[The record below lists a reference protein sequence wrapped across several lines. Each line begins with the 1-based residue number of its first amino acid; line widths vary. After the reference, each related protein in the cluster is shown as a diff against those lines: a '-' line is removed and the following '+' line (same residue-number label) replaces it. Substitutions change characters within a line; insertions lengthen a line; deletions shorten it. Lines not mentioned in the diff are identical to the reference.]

1 MSPTPVGGSNS
12 GVNSAAAAER
22 QRQIAEARAR
32 AAAEAKAKAAA
43 EAKARAEAARKNAA
57 AAQQKARETEK
68 TAQQAQAA
76 NGNAQQRK
84 TSAKQELDQAKSAL
98 QSKTEQL
105 DQRGPRPGDTQR
117 ISELQQKVKEAQEK
131 FDKAS
136 TVATKVQQTAQST
149 RAAADT
155 ARGEAISRANTAIET
170 QKAANTAATAAGQA
184 EPFREANDVKD
195 VYDAGSLDAKT
206 QEKLFGE
213 KSVVTS
219 DEALQADA
227 QRVSEAAARSPR
239 EGAEE
244 LQRQLAQN
252 SDPAYRAALARE
264 SAPSVEKMVSALK
277 DPALSPEDASAIV
290 KNLAGSA
297 DLQGPG
303 AREALARQLNDATWF
318 SFTQPQ
324 SILSRQH
331 VLDALKA
338 NAGDPKTV
346 ELGAEMAKQL
356 RAANRYESADSIT
369 QLSPEYEKK
378 AAQSPG
384 DAALRAEVDLNTV
397 AEERTTVQDTQRQ
410 ADADARTRAD
420 EVLALAA
427 KDPKDL
433 PPGVSVEPGST
444 PDRATLVVKDEQG
457 KVLERT
463 TAQRDGDKVTLD
475 STQYDGQGAAQRSIV
490 SSEGADGPTTVT
502 QARWKEATSASPASP
517 PSIDDL
523 KNSRDPNV
531 SLSQTTVSHDD
542 DGHLVQSSYTQD
554 AQNGITQTE
563 KTYSTQDDKDGI
575 TDRLD
580 ERFDD
585 DKPIDKVD
593 IKTTNIP
600 PQGAKGPD
608 GEPAK
613 ASVTESTSYSQ
624 DSVRLTGSKSKVVDS
639 PADGKPPSAA
649 DLEETAD
656 RADDEDS
663 SPKSWALEVS
673 KPNELDTQT
682 FVEGQTDLSVVT
694 RKKVEGNTV
703 TETSEGKVPNPDGD
717 GDPVSVSSSAS
728 RTYGADGQVTASHSD
743 QTDAKGTRRVQD
755 YQRTE
760 ALNAQ
765 GETEVTERSSSS
777 ETPKDG
783 PERRIEQEQ
792 VAVQTDQGPQ
802 LVRASQTISGPEG
815 TAQASI
821 TPEGQQLTVN
831 GQRMDSVDQL
841 RGLPTD
847 LASLGATT
855 MDGLSQQV
863 SDFNELASGLHN
875 AYVEQQQKNDKG
887 EQKAAVSD
895 SNYGLFRLKQ
905 ALTSTNAA
913 TTGTPDP
920 ATGPATSGSPR
931 PEWANAPKISLSPA
945 ERLTG
950 GGAGAIQAL
959 TGALGLQSSARAL
972 FSDLG
977 QHNYVAAAQDAIGV
991 VSGGVSLYSGGNALL
1006 TAIRGEG
1013 AGLSLGGKIG
1023 TLGGRIN
1030 PSVAGEIAGKFAVG
1044 LGVVA
1049 GGLEVYQG
1057 IRNGNG
1063 WQIASGAVTAGA
1075 AVGGYLAVGAAA
1087 GAWGGPAGAAVGL
1100 AIGLAAFGVT
1110 KLFDWFD
1117 DSEHDIAGQQI

>member
-32 AAAEAKAKAAA
+32 AAAEARARAAA
-43 EAKARAEAARKNAA
+43 EAKAHAQAARKEAA
-57 AAQQKARETEK
+57 AAQQKALHSEK
-68 TAQQAQAA
+68 VAQQAQNASGA
-76 NGNAQQRK
+76 AQQK
-84 TSAKQELDQAKSAL
+84 KSEAKQELDSARSAYQAKS
-98 QSKTEQL
+98 
-105 DQRGPRPGDTQR
+105 DDMNQRGLRPGDTQR
-117 ISELQQKVKEAQEK
+117 LADLEQKVKAAQAK

-136 TVATKVQQTAQST
+136 TVAAKVQHTAQST
-149 RAAADT
+149 RATAD
-155 ARGEAISRANTAIET
+155 ADKREAISRANTALET

-184 EPFREANDVKD
+184 EPFREANEVRD
-195 VYDAGSLDAKT
+195 VYDAGSLDAKA

-213 KSVVTS
+213 KSVVTPE
-219 DEALQADA
+219 EAAHADA
-227 QRVSEAAARSPR
+227 QRVSEATARGPR

-244 LQRQLAQN
+244 LNRQLSQN

-264 SAPSVEKMVSALK
+264 TAPSAEKIASALK

-290 KNLAGSA
+290 KNQAAIAGME
-297 DLQGPG
+297 GPG
-303 AREALARQLNDATWF
+303 AREALARQLNDTAN
-318 SFTQPQ
+318 SSGANPQ
-324 SILSRQH
+324 VRQH
-331 VLDALKA
+331 VLDALEA
-338 NAGDPKTV
+338 NASDPKTV
-346 ELGAEMAKQL
+346 ELGAEMARQL
-356 RAANRYESADSIT
+356 RAANRYEAADSIT
-369 QLSPEYEKK
+369 HLSPEYEKK
-378 AAQSPG
+378 AAQSAG
-384 DAALRAEVDLNTV
+384 DAALRSEVDLNTV
-397 AEERTTVQDTQRQ
+397 ADERTNVQNTQRQ
-410 ADADARTRAD
+410 ADTDARTRAD
-420 EVLALAA
+420 EILALAA
-427 KDPKDL
+427 KDPKEL
-433 PPGVSVEPGST
+433 PPGVSIEPGAT
-444 PDRATLVVKDEQG
+444 MERATLVVRDEQG
-457 KVLERT
+457 KVIERT
-463 TAQRDGDKVTLD
+463 TAEHSCNSVSLD
-475 STQYDGQGAAQRSIV
+475 STQYDGQGTAQRSIV
-490 SSEGADGPTTVT
+490 SSQGPEGPTTVT
-502 QARWKEATSASPASP
+502 QARWKEPASATPSSP

-554 AQNGITQTE
+554 AQSGITQTE
-563 KTYSTQDDKDGI
+563 KKYSTQDDKDGI

-580 ERFDD
+580 ERFDG

-593 IKTTNIP
+593 VKTTNIP

-608 GEPAK
+608 GKPAK

-649 DLEETAD
+649 DLGETAD
-656 RADDEDS
+656 RADDADS

-703 TETSEGKVPNPDGD
+703 TETTDGTVPNPKGD
-717 GDPVSVSSSAS
+717 GDPVHVSGTSS

-743 QTDAKGTRRVQD
+743 QTDAQGTRRVQD
-755 YQRTE
+755 YRRTE

-765 GETEVTERSSSS
+765 GETEVTEHSSSS
-777 ETPKDG
+777 EKPKDG

-831 GQRMDSVDQL
+831 GQRMDSVEQL
-841 RGLPTD
+841 RNLPAD
-847 LASLGATT
+847 QASLGATT

-887 EQKAAVSD
+887 EQKAAVSGN
-895 SNYGLFRLKQ
+895 NYGLFRLKQ
-905 ALTSTNAA
+905 ALTTANSAA
-913 TTGTPDP
+913 TGAPDP
-920 ATGPATSGSPR
+920 SAGPPTSGSPQS
-931 PEWANAPKISLSPA
+931 EWANPPKISLNPA

-950 GGAGAIQAL
+950 GSTGAIQAL

-972 FSDLG
+972 FNDLG
-977 QHNYVAAAQDAIGV
+977 QHNYVAAAQDALGV
-991 VSGGVSLYSGGNALL
+991 VTGGVSVYGGVNALI

-1023 TLGGRIN
+1023 TLGGRLN

-1117 DSEHDIAGQQI
+1117 DSEHDLAKRQI